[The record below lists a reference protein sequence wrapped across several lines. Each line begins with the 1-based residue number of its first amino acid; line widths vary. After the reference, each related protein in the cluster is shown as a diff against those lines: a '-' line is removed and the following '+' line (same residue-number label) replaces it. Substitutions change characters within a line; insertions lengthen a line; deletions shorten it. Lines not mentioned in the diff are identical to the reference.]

1 MGENKSSYPV
11 LMREEKN
18 PTGKKNGFENEEFYI
33 WPQGGAN
40 SRTELES
47 KEKKAV
53 LLQILIHR

>member
-1 MGENKSSYPV
+1 
-11 LMREEKN
+11 MREEKN

-47 KEKKAV
+47 KEKKSSFTSDCDSQV
-53 LLQILIHR
+53 KKN